1 MHPHVRGD
9 NYREAKRRQQEAGAP
24 PRAWGQHYDTTRKTR
39 ARGVDS
45 PVSASRRANHVL
57 QRCAGNRAVRGGATS
72 VPAGGGLV
80 RWSPKGRSAPH
91 WQGAADV
98 RGWPPHRERRWRSLR
113 EGLLAGGERPDCPFR
128 RRPGAAAMAG
138 YPARSRCGATGC
150 GPARAVL
157 VGRVAPVPLAPA
169 ACSRGM
175 RRQTAV
181 G

>member
-1 MHPHVRGD
+1 
-9 NYREAKRRQQEAGAP
+9 
-24 PRAWGQHYDTTRKTR
+24 
-39 ARGVDS
+39 
-45 PVSASRRANHVL
+45 L
-57 QRCAGNRAVRGGATS
+57 QRCAGDRAVRGGATS

-91 WQGAADV
+91 WQGAADG
-98 RGWPPHRERRWRSLR
+98 RGWPPHRGRRWRSLR

-138 YPARSRCGATGC
+138 CPTRSWCGATGC
-150 GPARAVL
+150 GPARAVF
-157 VGRVAPVPLAPA
+157 VVRVAPVPVAPA
-169 ACSRGM
+169 AASRGM